1 MKPVFRL
8 HGTLVAGT
16 MKENYK
22 RVTIPM
28 QNPDILV
35 VDDDDTLRG
44 SLTDALKEAGFTVSE
59 ASEGKEGL
67 AVALAEHPKLLLLDY
82 QMPDMNG
89 ADVLTELRKDE
100 WGKTVE
106 VVIATNIYDVNIVNA
121 VLQQNVHDYVLKAD
135 VSLEQIVELAKK
147 YVTPRT

>member
-1 MKPVFRL
+1 
-8 HGTLVAGT
+8 
-16 MKENYK
+16 
-22 RVTIPM
+22 M

-35 VDDDDTLRG
+35 VDDDDTLRR

-59 ASEGKEGL
+59 ASGGKEGL
-67 AVALAEHPKLLLLDY
+67 TIALAEHPKLLLLDY

-100 WGKTVE
+100 WGKSVE
-106 VVIATNIYDVNIVNA
+106 VVIATNIYDVNIVNV

-135 VSLEQIVELAKK
+135 VSLDQIVELAKK